1 MKTVI
6 QKAPIPLCGVALG
19 TAALGNLL
27 QDMSEAVRMV
37 CGAIAG
43 LLLIVILLKLTLFP
57 AAIKE
62 DMKNPIMACVAGT
75 FPMAL
80 MILSTYLQPMIGRAA
95 FFLWAAAILLHVILM
110 IYFMRRFILKLQ
122 MERVFASYYIVY
134 VGIAVAAV
142 TAPVYGKQEFG
153 RMIFWFAFFAFLSL
167 TILITARY
175 LRYRKIPDPAK
186 PLLCIYA
193 APMSLCI
200 VAYMK
205 SVEPKVYSMLIVM
218 FAAACVLY
226 LFALIKA
233 IGYLRLPFYPSYASF
248 TFPFVISAT
257 ASKEITAY
265 LVQLGYSVPVLHYV
279 VMMQTLIAVILVGYT
294 LVRFLL
300 FFMMRE

>member
-27 QDMSEAVRMV
+27 QDMSETVRMA
-37 CGAIAG
+37 CGVIAG
-43 LLLIVILLKLTLFP
+43 ILLIAVLLKLALFP
-57 AAIKE
+57 AVIKE

-80 MILSTYLQPMIGRAA
+80 MVLSTYLKPAIGRMA
-95 FFLWAAAILLHVILM
+95 FFLWVAAILLHIILM
-110 IYFMRRFILKLQ
+110 IYFTWRFILKLQ
-122 MERVFASYYIVY
+122 MEKVFASYYIVY

-142 TAPVYGKQEFG
+142 TAPFYGKQEFG
-153 RMIFWFAFFAFLSL
+153 RMVFWFAFFAFLIL

-175 LRYRKIPDPAK
+175 LRYRKVPEPAK

-205 SVEPKVYSMLIVM
+205 SVEPKMYGMLIGM
-218 FAAACVLY
+218 FAVACALY

-265 LVQLGYSVPVLHYV
+265 LAQAGCFVPLLHYV
-279 VMMQTLIAVILVGYT
+279 VIIQTVIAVMLVGYT

-300 FFMMRE
+300 FFMVRE